1 MAALGKR
8 QREGDLLTGRCPREE
23 PQFQTHRAEGI
34 PHPDVSHMES
44 EGLAPCLGPPP
55 YAGRVGWVPAAHLSH
70 SRGKASLL
78 QEDTA
83 KPSQQLSQEALAQC
97 YPQAPQDRS
106 QDCGKPKAHN
116 KDCESRTERRKEV
129 KFWNFSYFI
138 SGS

>member
-8 QREGDLLTGRCPREE
+8 QREGDLLTGRCPGEE
-23 PQFQTHRAEGI
+23 PQFQTHHAEGI

-83 KPSQQLSQEALAQC
+83 KPSQQLSQESTSSSLRRPWHSVTLRHLRIGARTAE
-97 YPQAPQDRS
+97 S
-106 QDCGKPKAHN
+106 QKRTIKIVRVEQNEGKK
-116 KDCESRTERRKEV
+116 
-129 KFWNFSYFI
+129 
-138 SGS
+138 